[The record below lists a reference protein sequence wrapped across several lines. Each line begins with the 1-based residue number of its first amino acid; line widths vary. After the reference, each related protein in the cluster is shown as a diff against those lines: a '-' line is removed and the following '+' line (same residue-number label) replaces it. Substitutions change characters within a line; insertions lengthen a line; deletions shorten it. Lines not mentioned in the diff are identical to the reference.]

1 MAVFIKKVNIPQK
14 SDLINIDMTG
24 SGTAQTYRII
34 KVLENDVVEVIAM
47 ADASTSQAFGN
58 NNTYANSSLDTYLN
72 TTWYNTLSNTA
83 KEAIVDKTFRQQ
95 SWYYGTDGDPDY
107 KGTIIGGNTYQL
119 SLGNASFGNEITR
132 HCYAISVQ
140 DVLDYLEVTP
150 EMTTSN
156 TTLNPS
162 NILMMC
168 WNTTGQMSG
177 QYLWLSS
184 ALASDNSRALMI
196 AGNTGQVT
204 HASSSGS
211 YRIRPAFQIDLSKID
226 YTFTDGRQP
235 VELKPVS
242 ILQKSNNALSR
253 VGMSWKIPPEI
264 TGLSTFTTPTAT
276 NPGHNKNVVAMI
288 GAIGTTGVN
297 FAGIVNDTEIALNS
311 NQDAI
316 GVIVT
321 EGQTQSFNLSLKCKT
336 KPTSQTVFIVQ
347 YDGRTGT
354 LQNPLWSTD
363 QPRCNI
369 SGSYKLFIN
378 GYEKATKTFVN
389 TEGYNQTYISA
400 SDLDVG
406 DIVTFEV
413 NITHMTVQ

>member
-24 SGTAQTYRII
+24 SGTAQTYRVI
-34 KVLENDVVEVIAM
+34 KNVGGSIVEVLGMTNISDSQQF
-47 ADASTSQAFGN
+47 DASSQ
-58 NNTYANSSLDTYLN
+58 TYENSALDTYLN
-72 TTWYNTLSNTA
+72 TTWYNTLSATA
-83 KEAIVDKTFRQQ
+83 KTAIVDKTFRQD
-95 SWYYGTDGDPDY
+95 SWYTNTLGYPVYQAKSLGD
-107 KGTIIGGNTYQL
+107 TAYQL
-119 SLGNASFGNEITR
+119 SLGNASFGNEVTR
-132 HCYAISVQ
+132 HCYTISVQ
-140 DVLDYLEVTP
+140 DVLDYLETTP
-150 EMTTSN
+150 QMTQTDTTLTYDNLMTMFWNSTTSIGN
-156 TTLNPS
+156 PWLRSAYASNVSRVFFVKSNFGSLNNNVVS
-162 NILMMC
+162 N
-168 WNTTGQMSG
+168 
-177 QYLWLSS
+177 SS
-184 ALASDNSRALMI
+184 A
-196 AGNTGQVT
+196 V
-204 HASSSGS
+204 
-211 YRIRPAFQIDLSKID
+211 RPAFQIDLSKID